1 MMPALFRR
9 VPSLICYWQHGV
21 LVLENYLSGE
31 RVTGD
36 PLVFTLLN
44 FFGEWKRIEDLFAH
58 APDYTRGSLRK
69 AVAELVSHSLLER
82 RSRAHRDPLS
92 SWEEWN
98 PAAGFFHFST
108 KDVPIS
114 TGHVAEQKFL
124 RMRAKKAPIPRPV
137 KHYPHARKYA
147 LPAGSKH
154 GEIPEVLLSRRTW
167 RKFSPRALSLSDLST
182 LLGLTWGVQTW
193 IDSTYGRQAL
203 KTSPSGGARHPVE
216 VYVLTSRVEGLPRG
230 FFHYATDRHCLE
242 FLRPGCDAQYITS
255 LLAGQKY
262 FSGAAAIFFMTAVF
276 ARTQW
281 KYPSP
286 RAYRV
291 VQLDAGHLCQTF
303 CLVATWLGLAPFSTA
318 AFTDT
323 LIEKTLGIDG
333 INESVIYAAG
343 VGHRLR
349 RKPDSSPRPE

>member
-1 MMPALFRR
+1 MAALFRR
-9 VPSLICYWQHGV
+9 APSLICYWKGGE
-21 LVLENYLSGE
+21 LVLENYLTGK

-44 FFGEWKRIEDLFAH
+44 FFGEWKPIEDLFAH
-58 APDYTRGSLRK
+58 APDYGRGSLRK
-69 AVAELVSHSLLER
+69 AVAELVSYSLLER
-82 RSRAHRDPLS
+82 TRRAYGDPLN

-114 TGHVAEQKFL
+114 TGPGAERRFL
-124 RMRAKKAPIPRPV
+124 RMRAQKAPMPAPG
-137 KHYPHARKYA
+137 KHYPRARKYA
-147 LPAGSKH
+147 LPAITKH
-154 GEIPEVLLSRRTW
+154 GEIPQVLLSRRTW
-167 RKFSPRALSLSDLST
+167 REFSSRALSVSDLST

-193 IDSTYGRQAL
+193 IDFPYGRQAL

-216 VYVLTSRVEGLPRG
+216 VYVVTSRVEGLPRG
-230 FFHYATDRHCLE
+230 VFHYAADRHCLE
-242 FLRPGCDAQYITS
+242 FLRPGCDARRLTS

-333 INESVIYAAG
+333 IDESVIYAAG
-343 VGHRLR
+343 VGHRPR
-349 RKPDSSPRPE
+349 GKAGSSPRSE

>member
-1 MMPALFRR
+1 MAALFRR
-9 VPSLICYWQHGV
+9 VPSLICYWKAGE
-21 LVLENYLSGE
+21 LVLENYLSGK

-44 FFGEWKRIEDLFAH
+44 FFGEWKPIEDLFAH
-58 APDYTRGSLRK
+58 QPEYSRGSLRK
-69 AVAELVSHSLLER
+69 AVAELVKYSLLER
-82 RSRAHRDPLS
+82 KARGQRNPLK

-114 TGHVAEQKFL
+114 TGPEAERKFL
-124 RMRAKKAPIPRPV
+124 RLRAEKAPMPVAV
-137 KHYPHARKYA
+137 KHYARARKYV
-147 LPAGSKH
+147 LPATAKQ
-154 GEIPEVLLSRRTW
+154 GELPGVLLSRRTW
-167 RKFSPRALSLSDLST
+167 RKFSSRPLSLSHLAT

-193 IDSTYGRQAL
+193 IDFPYGRQAL

-216 VYVLTSRVEGLPRG
+216 VYVLASRVEGLPRG
-230 FFHYATDRHCLE
+230 IFHYAADRHCLE
-242 FLRPGCDAQYITS
+242 FLRPGCDARQISS

-262 FSGAAAIFFMTAVF
+262 FSGAAAVFFMTAVF

-281 KYPSP
+281 KYPSA

-303 CLVATWLGLAPFSTA
+303 CLVATWLGLGPFSTA
-318 AFTDT
+318 AFNDT

-343 VGHRLR
+343 VGHRP
-349 RKPDSSPRPE
+349 KGKADSSPRGE